1 MADGGELGGA
11 KEMCVQSGYGGS
23 GPRLVTSEYLKVP
36 TVSQIAQYF
45 GADFPLDRVG
55 TVLAFVSAVVVR
67 RT

>member
-1 MADGGELGGA
+1 
-11 KEMCVQSGYGGS
+11 MCVQSGYGGS